1 MEPGKLIDEHND
13 EAKEGKDKDKENVE
27 TKDKEA
33 AEVSTE
39 MDSSIDPDVGPF
51 ICKHCREEFKTWALL
66 TREDTWSFHF
76 IFLASHGPDC
86 QLLSRYK
93 YCYFGV

>member
-1 MEPGKLIDEHND
+1 MEPGKLIDEPEDEED
-13 EAKEGKDKDKENVE
+13 EAKVGRDKENVE

-66 TREDTWSFHF
+66 TREVTWSFHRF
-76 IFLASHGPDC
+76 SSVADTGC
-86 QLLSRYK
+86 LS
-93 YCYFGV
+93 

>member
-1 MEPGKLIDEHND
+1 MELGKLIDEPDD
-13 EAKEGKDKDKENVE
+13 EAKAGKDKE
-27 TKDKEA
+27 KDKEA

-76 IFLASHGPDC
+76 FS
-86 QLLSRYK
+86 
-93 YCYFGV
+93 

>member
-1 MEPGKLIDEHND
+1 MEPGKLINEPDD
-13 EAKEGKDKDKENVE
+13 EAKEGKDKENVE

-66 TREDTWSFHF
+66 TREDTWSF
-76 IFLASHGPDC
+76 
-86 QLLSRYK
+86 LLFFQCSG
-93 YCYFGV
+93 FGMFFPGS